1 MSNSESTYPSTHTD
15 QLRSEK
21 KKVHTHSDSFSLS
34 TEGLNSSGS
43 GNLACSLR
51 NHIIMI
57 M

>member
-34 TEGLNSSGS
+34 TEGLIP
-43 GNLACSLR
+43 LVLETLPA
-51 NHIIMI
+51 H
-57 M
+57 